1 MDGEHHPLAELVLHA
16 AVFPLYG
23 KAGTDKVLELVAGS
37 KCTVKQGSAAGWRPA
52 QAEAFHSGIFQS
64 PAAEVRLTE
73 RASLLGGELPAVE
86 FLGVLHHEKQALVVL
101 AFGNLL
107 SRLLLFYDLDIV
119 FLGQIAQSL
128 GVGAVLLL
136 HHETYG
142 RAGLTAAETLV
153 YAFGWGNVERGSL
166 LIVEGTAGD
175 IVRPAT
181 LQRHVIAHNVG
192 DLRCIQNK
200 VDCLLRYHC
209 SLESRRCE
217 GVYIAFSQRN
227 FRRTRRISFS

>member
-37 KCTVKQGSAAGWRPA
+37 KRTVKQGSAAGWSPA

-107 SRLLLFYDLDIV
+107 SRLLLLYDLDIV

-142 RAGLTAAETLV
+142 RAGFPAAEAFV
-153 YAFGWGNVERGSL
+153 YAFGRGDVERRRL
-166 LIVEGTAGD
+166 LVMERTAGYE
-175 IVRPAT
+175 VGTPP
-181 LQRHVIAHNVG
+181 LQG
-192 DLRCIQNK
+192 DEVTDYFNNLSRIQNLIYGILWNHPI
-200 VDCLLRYHC
+200 LLFVHLMIF
-209 SLESRRCE
+209 SIL
-217 GVYIAFSQRN
+217 YIFQSCRN
-227 FRRTRRISFS
+227 L